1 MGRRLRRMTA
11 KVCCFLYARTCR
23 SSKRRACLS
32 RCQSSVSRAAC
43 DEHNRSLARLLC
55 LRCAPIAPACLVP
68 APLPPPSPPHSLTTA
83 TPQLHHTAAT
93 QPPHSRRHIN
103 GLHNVTR
110 PTHTTRLLLDALPRL
125 LVLTLPL
132 GCTLGRTL
140 CAPYGYTMGGRE
152 GRGEGS
158 VNRRGR
164 GQGALTRLYTLQ
176 WGMTIQQHRP
186 PRHPRPH
193 PPLPTRL
200 HRPPQHRPPPPR
212 HPRPPQHSPTY
223 LPRPEDVAGRADGQL
238 SRLQQRHP
246 PNSWSCR
253 MAPSFHVSP
262 VCTWIFDPRQ
272 PL

>member
-1 MGRRLRRMTA
+1 MGRRLRGINA

-93 QPPHSRRHIN
+93 QPPHRRRHIN

-132 GCTLGRTL
+132 GCTLGGTL

-176 WGMTIQQHRP
+176 WGMTRERWGLLGRGREEKGGLRSGRKRQGRGKGG
-186 PRHPRPH
+186 R
-193 PPLPTRL
+193 
-200 HRPPQHRPPPPR
+200 
-212 HPRPPQHSPTY
+212 
-223 LPRPEDVAGRADGQL
+223 VAGGGGQL
-238 SRLQQRHP
+238 GRWSMLTRARICPGRTCRRGDPHHDLEQRTLRLGCGLGALLCQRDRLLP
-246 PNSWSCR
+246 GGV
-253 MAPSFHVSP
+253 A
-262 VCTWIFDPRQ
+262 
-272 PL
+272 